1 MNKLVKR
8 KMFVYF
14 MWIYF
19 KVLNWLKNL
28 CFVNF
33 VVDNIG
39 GCEIEIIG

>member
-14 MWIYF
+14 MWIY
-19 KVLNWLKNL
+19 LY
-28 CFVNF
+28 FVNF

-39 GCEIEIIG
+39 RCEIEIIG